1 MTALQPTIN
10 AASAVNLGGDRSQT
24 AAAKA
29 EPAIPA
35 KTWIAVIGATLGA
48 FMAVLNIQIVNASL
62 ADIQG
67 AIGAGIDDGG
77 WISTSYLI
85 AEIVVIPLSGWLAQV
100 FSIRRYL
107 LTNAV
112 LFLLLSVAC
121 AFAQDLPQMIV
132 LRAIQGF
139 TGGVLIPMAFTLI
152 ITLLPKSK
160 QPVGLALFALSA
172 TFAPAIGPTIGG
184 YLTENWG
191 WQFIFYVNLV
201 PGAVMIAMLWFSLE
215 AKPMKLSLLREGD
228 WVGIATM
235 AIGLSALQTVLEE
248 GNKDDWFGSAFIVRL
263 SVIAAVALTAFL
275 WIELTTKKP
284 LLNLRLLLRRNFG
297 FGMLANFLLGIAL
310 YGSVFIL
317 PVYLSRIQGYNAEQ
331 IGMVLA
337 WTGLPQLLLIPL
349 VPRLMKRF
357 DPRLIIGIGFAL
369 FAASNFMNIYM
380 TNDYA
385 TDQLFWPNIVR
396 ALGQALVMAP
406 LSAVATAGIEA
417 ENAGSAS
424 GLFNMMRNLGGAVG
438 IAVAADLPDQ
448 ARAVSLQRAD
458 AVGLDAGT
466 GDPQPDRAVD
476 PIFPQS
482 RRRRSRRSN
491 ASRGDRDR
499 RDRAEAGFHSRLQ
512 RHILPARR
520 RADCR
525 THRNLTAEEAGPSCQ
540 RRRTLGLFDQPLP
553 TPPTRRTTMK
563 PRMNFYQAAPDT
575 IKALSALE
583 TQIQGSGLEK
593 SLIELVKTRASQING
608 CAYCINMHTEDA
620 RKQGETEQRLYLLNA
635 WRESPL
641 YTDRER
647 AALAW
652 TEALTLIAETH
663 APDDLYADVRAHF
676 NEAETVNL
684 TMLIGAINAWNRL
697 AIAFR
702 AMHPVKVKA
711 AVA

>member
-1 MTALQPTIN
+1 MIALQSTLN
-10 AASAVNLGGDRSQT
+10 AASAANLGGHRPQ
-24 AAAKA
+24 AAVAPDKA
-29 EPAIPA
+29 APATSA

-85 AEIVVIPLSGWLAQV
+85 AEIVVIPLSGWLATV

-107 LTNAV
+107 LTNAI
-112 LFLLLSVAC
+112 LFLILSVAC

-139 TGGVLIPMAFTLI
+139 SGGVLIPMAFTLI
-152 ITLLPKSK
+152 ITLLPKAK
-160 QPVGLALFALSA
+160 QPIGLALFALSA

-215 AKPMKLSLLREGD
+215 ARPMKLSLLREGD
-228 WVGIATM
+228 WAGIATM

-248 GNKDDWFGSAFIVRL
+248 GNKDDWFGSAFIVKL

-438 IAVAADLPDQ
+438 IATLQTILTKREQYHSNVLMQSVSMLEQATRNRIDQLTQYFINHGVADHAE
-448 ARAVSLQRAD
+448 ATHRAVIAIGRVVQKQA
-458 AVGLDAGT
+458 
-466 GDPQPDRAVD
+466 
-476 PIFPQS
+476 F
-482 RRRRSRRSN
+482 
-491 ASRGDRDR
+491 
-499 RDRAEAGFHSRLQ
+499 
-512 RHILPARR
+512 ILAF
-520 RADCR
+520 
-525 THRNLTAEEAGPSCQ
+525 S
-540 RRRTLGLFDQPLP
+540 
-553 TPPTRRTTMK
+553 
-563 PRMNFYQAAPDT
+563 DT
-575 IKALSALE
+575 F
-583 TQIQGSGLEK
+583 
-593 SLIELVKTRASQING
+593 
-608 CAYCINMHTEDA
+608 
-620 RKQGETEQRLYLLNA
+620 YLLGV
-635 WRESPL
+635 
-641 YTDRER
+641 
-647 AALAW
+647 ALIVA
-652 TEALTLIAETH
+652 LIATLLLKK
-663 APDDLYADVRAHF
+663 PDHLASGGAH
-676 NEAETVNL
+676 
-684 TMLIGAINAWNRL
+684 
-697 AIAFR
+697 
-702 AMHPVKVKA
+702 
-711 AVA
+711 